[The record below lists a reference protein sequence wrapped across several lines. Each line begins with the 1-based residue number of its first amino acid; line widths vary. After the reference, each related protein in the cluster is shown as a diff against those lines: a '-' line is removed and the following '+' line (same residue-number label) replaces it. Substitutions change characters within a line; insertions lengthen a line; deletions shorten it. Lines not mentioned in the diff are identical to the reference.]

1 MLPID
6 VAPLT
11 LILFKFVHPLN
22 ALFEIVIGEFTLN
35 DEILE
40 LRNAESS
47 ISKTV
52 VPVPKLIDVIGI
64 DENAFDTIL
73 LIARLLAILTV
84 EIDGAPPKQL
94 LLISRNESGTLYVVN
109 DVHPINAVELS
120 DVNRELDSNTKF
132 DND

>member
-47 ISKTV
+47 ISETV